1 MPRRVARSGWFT
13 STTSSVSDL
22 PDASGRTAAIVV
34 PARYASTRYP
44 GKPLA
49 LLKGASGLSKTLIQR
64 SWEAAIVVPEVSRV
78 IVATDD
84 ARIADVAQGFGAEVV
99 MTPESSRNGTERCAA
114 ALDLVGEAD
123 IIVNLQGDAPLTPA
137 PFVSALLAT
146 MRADRSVEVATPV
159 VRVTPEIHRRLLA
172 DQREGRVGGTTA
184 AVGAN
189 GDALYFSKSVIPHVA
204 ASAVGDPSLPV
215 FLHIGVYAYTRAAL
229 KAYAAL
235 PPTPLEM
242 LEGLEQLRFIEHG
255 KSVRVVEV
263 AAPGYD
269 IWELNNPE
277 DVGPIEAAFRAR
289 GLD

>member
-1 MPRRVARSGWFT
+1 MPDGSA
-13 STTSSVSDL
+13 
-22 PDASGRTAAIVV
+22 RTAVIVV

-49 LLKGASGLSKTLIQR
+49 LLKGASGLSKPLIQR
-64 SWEAAIVVPEVSRV
+64 SWEAAVAVPHVARV

-184 AVGAN
+184 AVSPN

-215 FLHIGVYAYTRAAL
+215 FLHIGVYAYTHAAL

>member
-1 MPRRVARSGWFT
+1 M

-22 PDASGRTAAIVV
+22 PDGSARTAVIVV

-184 AVGAN
+184 AVSPN

-204 ASAVGDPSLPV
+204 ALAVGDPSLPV

>member
-1 MPRRVARSGWFT
+1 MPDGA
-13 STTSSVSDL
+13 
-22 PDASGRTAAIVV
+22 ARTAVIVV

-64 SWEAAIVVPEVSRV
+64 SWEAAVAVPGVARV

-84 ARIADVAQGFGAEVV
+84 MRIADVARGFGADVA

-114 ALDLVGEAD
+114 ALDALGEAD

-137 PFVSALLAT
+137 PFVSALLAA
-146 MRADRSVEVATPV
+146 MNDDPAIEVATPV
-159 VRVTPEIHRRLLA
+159 LRVTPEIHRRLLA

-184 AVGAN
+184 AIGAY

-204 ASAVGDPSLPV
+204 ASAVGDASLPV

-229 KAYAAL
+229 LAYAAL
-235 PPTPLEM
+235 PPTPLEQ

-255 KSVRVVEV
+255 KRVRVVEV

-277 DVGPIEAAFRAR
+277 DVGPIEAAFLAR

>member
-1 MPRRVARSGWFT
+1 M

-22 PDASGRTAAIVV
+22 PDGSARTAVIVV

-184 AVGAN
+184 AVSPN